1 MRHVEA
7 FLFQT
12 LLLLLG
18 STHQQNKKA
27 VNCPWMTGQLMNPK
41 IKHVS
46 VGNKAIPI
54 QECWVMEQY
63 TKREKR

>member
-1 MRHVEA
+1 
-7 FLFQT
+7 
-12 LLLLLG
+12 
-18 STHQQNKKA
+18 
-27 VNCPWMTGQLMNPK
+27 MTGQLMNPK

-54 QECWVMEQY
+54 QECSVMEQY